1 MIKICFA
8 IQNVSLNDRQS
19 EIPNVLSV
27 WRLTCFDLVAC
38 RASAVFLICY
48 FFLKLALLWKAAA
61 CEELS
66 SGFGCELMALR
77 HLSADSQKADMITHI
92 RDFLSLNSLH
102 IK

>member
-1 MIKICFA
+1 MAVDLLRSCSLSC
-8 IQNVSLNDRQS
+8 VSC
-19 EIPNVLSV
+19 V
-27 WRLTCFDLVAC
+27 FDML
-38 RASAVFLICY
+38 
-48 FFLKLALLWKAAA
+48 FFFFFKLALQWKAAA